1 MGQAPRRMLGVKTV
15 NHSHQYIGKK
25 YAGMRS
31 DIERDQVRLICTG
44 KWVDYDP
51 MKHVTVPTNVDCPAC
66 LEILIPIAESRL
78 KLMRENYLRTKP
90 AIGTPS

>member
-1 MGQAPRRMLGVKTV
+1 MGQAPRKLLEVKTV
-15 NHSHQYIGKK
+15 GYSHQYVGKK

-44 KWVDYDP
+44 RWVDYDP
-51 MKHVTVPTNVDCPAC
+51 MKHVTVPTGVDCPAC

-78 KLMRENYLRTKP
+78 KLMQANYLRTKP
-90 AIGTPS
+90 AVGGQS